1 MPSIGAL
8 TVLVIF
14 AVATIATVVVV
25 LFFIFISSRRVKDED
40 WELGVSYLI
49 KQKGSN
55 RGLDLFRKLR
65 GDANGRGMVISRTFP
80 DKLRKDENLDAT
92 SIWWLS
98 REESPHSVDPLGLA
112 KLTHVVRNF
121 IQKEEEAVI
130 LLDGLEYLIL
140 QNGFETTLRFIQ
152 ALNDLII
159 LNKATLVVPVDPSS
173 LSVKQL
179 SLLEKEME
187 THRLSMSILRF
198 FGD

>member
-1 MPSIGAL
+1 MPSTGAL
-8 TVLVIF
+8 TVLVIL

-55 RGLDLFRKLR
+55 RGLDLFCKLVS
-65 GDANGRGMVISRTFP
+65 DANDRGMVISRTFP
-80 DKLRKDENLDAT
+80 DKLRKDENLNT
-92 SIWWLS
+92 ISIWWLS

-121 IQKEEEAVI
+121 IQEEEEAVI